1 MFKYPQI
8 IALCLWVFAVNV
20 QAQTPDPTK
29 PLNFVAAASG
39 NAANAEET
47 IKLTSILMSS
57 DRKIAIINGQVLQE
71 SQTLKGVGAQVKKI
85 DADYKPKERRNIR
98 YISADAENLSNF
110 FEEGSIHTIFVNFP
124 DP

>member
-39 NAANAEET
+39 TAANAEET

-71 SQTLKGVGAQVKKI
+71 SQTLKGVGAQGKKI
-85 DADYKPKERRNIR
+85 DADAVTLQQNGKVWRVPLNSTIIPK
-98 YISADAENLSNF
+98 
-110 FEEGSIHTIFVNFP
+110 
-124 DP
+124 